1 MFLRVFLIGLVVSNS
16 SSEDIS
22 ITSLDVANGRY
33 CPRVAESG
41 WTGVDDVVLLRMTG
55 IVGTYR
61 CVLQWPFYSFFL
73 TQR

>member
-1 MFLRVFLIGLVVSNS
+1 MVVIS
-16 SSEDIS
+16 SSVDIS
-22 ITSLDVANGRY
+22 ITSLDVANGRD
-33 CPRVAESG
+33 CPCGAESEC
-41 WTGVDDVVLLRMTG
+41 TGVDVVVLLRMAG